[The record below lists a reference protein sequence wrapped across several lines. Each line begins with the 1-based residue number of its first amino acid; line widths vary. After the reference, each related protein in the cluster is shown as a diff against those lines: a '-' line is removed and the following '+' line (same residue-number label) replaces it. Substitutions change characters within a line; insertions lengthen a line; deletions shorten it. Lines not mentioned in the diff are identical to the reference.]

1 MRARPTPWLAVVVL
15 AALGAVGPR
24 AVQAQTTVV
33 EYYHLDALGSVRV
46 VTDATGAVIRR
57 HDYTPFG
64 EEVTVTYPTPDRKLF
79 TGQERDQQTGLDYF
93 GARYYRAGIGRFTTV
108 DPAGVNPL
116 KLVNPQRFNRYSYAN
131 NNPLTFVDPDG
142 RDAIVVNFSQ
152 AANISGHHFGHNGIA
167 VVSANGAVTFSDF
180 GPAGAGGFVTDPAV
194 NRTDLAAQIQFGS
207 NGMPTQASLAAVAQE
222 LEALQDAPQGSVQ
235 LAYFQTSASETAAL
249 TSWINS
255 SKAAWQNGLWAK
267 YVLWGRNCGNY
278 VREGMSNLGGFK
290 TVNQPGLSVPNL
302 DYLLFRMF
310 ADAFFKPVKATVTT
324 EITGFQVGK

>member
-1 MRARPTPWLAVVVL
+1 MAARITRLLVALGLLGAGLPSPAAAAVVRL
-15 AALGAVGPR
+15 PTSQEIAAS
-24 AVQAQTTVV
+24 
-33 EYYHLDALGSVRV
+33 SVPARSADPV
-46 VTDATGAVIRR
+46 YARS
-57 HDYTPFG
+57 
-64 EEVTVTYPTPDRKLF
+64 
-79 TGQERDQQTGLDYF
+79 YF
-93 GARYYRAGIGRFTTV
+93 GARYYRADIGRFTTV

-167 VVSANGAVTFSDF
+167 VVLANGSVLFSDF
-180 GPAGAGGFVTDPAV
+180 GPAGAGGFIADPRV
-194 NRTDLAAQIQFGS
+194 STQPTLAAHVQFGS
-207 NGMPTQASLAAVAQE
+207 DGLPTHASLAAVAQE
-222 LEALQDAPQGSVQ
+222 LEGLEQALAGSVQ

-249 TSWINS
+249 ASWIAS
-255 SKAAWQNGLWAK
+255 SPAQWQNGLSAK

-302 DYLLFRMF
+302 DFLLFRMF